1 MAMPRIVFSPVLDP
15 ELLAI
20 AHRLAPP
27 GFELEA
33 VSKADLPGASCEA
46 DYLMGFIRT
55 LDDDTFARAE
65 HLKLVQ
71 LMSVG
76 YDGFNLDG
84 ARRAKVPVAVNGG
97 ANAIGVAEHAVMLM
111 LATLKRLTE
120 LDRLVRQGGWRSES
134 LSGLRVYE
142 LWESTVG
149 IVGMGRIG
157 QEVAARLQ
165 GWSANLI
172 YYDPFRL
179 TEERERQLKVR
190 YLPLDDLL
198 RAAEVVTIHVPL
210 SKSTRNLIDARA
222 LELMKPTA
230 VLVNT
235 SRGGLID
242 EQALVEALRR
252 GAIGGA
258 GLDVLEQEPPP
269 ENHPLF
275 ELSNAILTPHM
286 AGPTWQSWPRRFRNC
301 FDNIQRVQRGEAPLW
316 VVPELSDLV
325 S

>member
-1 MAMPRIVFSPVLDP
+1 
-15 ELLAI
+15 
-20 AHRLAPP
+20 
-27 GFELEA
+27 
-33 VSKADLPGASCEA
+33 
-46 DYLMGFIRT
+46 
-55 LDDDTFARAE
+55 
-65 HLKLVQ
+65 
-71 LMSVG
+71 
-76 YDGFNLDG
+76 
-84 ARRAKVPVAVNGG
+84 
-97 ANAIGVAEHAVMLM
+97 
-111 LATLKRLTE
+111 
-120 LDRLVRQGGWRSES
+120 
-134 LSGLRVYE
+134 
-142 LWESTVG
+142 
-149 IVGMGRIG
+149 MGRIG

-179 TEERERQLKVR
+179 PEERERQLKVR

-210 SKSTRNLIDARA
+210 SKATRNLIDARA

-258 GLDVLEQEPPP
+258 GLDVLDQEPPP